1 MAVYEIKQTKPAP
14 KELTGPIHW
23 VKENL
28 FATPFDIIQSIII
41 ISFLAMVVPAFLDWA
56 VFNASFVGSVKSDA
70 LHSGANWIFI
80 KEKIAMFMY
89 GFYPQDQLYR
99 INIVFG
105 LFFLT
110 VVLFKY
116 VAKTV
121 TTKAIVFLAFPIVSF
136 FLISGGYFGLE
147 IVPTHKW
154 GGLLLTLVI
163 SSVGIVLSIPLG
175 IILAFGRQSQLPI
188 IKNLSIFYIEFIRA
202 VPLIT
207 MLFMGSVLLPLFFQE
222 GVELDKLLRALI
234 VITLVESAFISEAVR
249 GGLQAIP
256 KGQYEAADSLG
267 LGYWQK
273 MILVILPQALKV
285 AIPNIVG
292 ISIELFKD
300 TSLVMII
307 GLFDLLSMVHL
318 TSNDSNWMGME
329 TEGYVFVTFIYFIF
343 CYGMSKYSMILEDRF
358 NTNNKN

>member
-1 MAVYEIKQTKPAP
+1 MAVFQEKVARPSP
-14 KELTGPIHW
+14 ENLRGPIHCI
-23 VKENL
+23 KENL
-28 FATPFDIIQSIII
+28 LATPLDVIQTILIIA
-41 ISFLAMVVPAFLDWA
+41 FLVWTIPPFLDWA
-56 VFNASFVGSVKSDA
+56 IFNASFVGHTKADA
-70 LHSGANWIFI
+70 LGSGANWIFI
-80 KEKIAMFMY
+80 KEKIGMFIY
-89 GFYPQDQLYR
+89 GFYPKAELYR
-99 INIVFG
+99 IDIVFA
-105 LFFLT
+105 LFFVI
-110 VVLFKY
+110 VVLFKF
-116 VAKTV
+116 VAKTI
-121 TTKAIVFLAFPIVSF
+121 TQKAVVFLIYPIAAFI
-136 FLISGGYFGLE
+136 LIKGGYFGLAE
-147 IVPTHKW
+147 VTTDKW
-154 GGLLLTLVI
+154 GGVLLTLVI
-163 SSVGIVLSIPLG
+163 ASVGIVLSLPIG
-175 IILAFGRQSQLPI
+175 IILAFGRQSKLPI
-188 IKNLSIFYIEFIRA
+188 IKNLSVFYIEFIRG

-234 VITLVESAFISEAVR
+234 VITMVESAFISEAIR

-318 TSNDSNWMGME
+318 AANDSHWLGME
-329 TEGYVFVTFIYFIF
+329 TEGYVFVTFIYWIF
-343 CYGMSKYSMILEDRF
+343 CYSMSKYSMILEDRF
-358 NTNNKN
+358 NTNNK

>member
-1 MAVYEIKQTKPAP
+1 MAVYEIKQSREAP
-14 KELTGPIHW
+14 TDLKGPIHW

-28 FATPFDIIQSIII
+28 FATPFDILQTLLIVALLLWVIP
-41 ISFLAMVVPAFLDWA
+41 LFLDWA
-56 VFNASFVGSVKSDA
+56 VFDASFTGSVKADA
-70 LHSGANWIFI
+70 IGDGANWIYI
-80 KEKIAMFMY
+80 KEKFNMFMY
-89 GFYPQDQLYR
+89 GFYPADQLFR
-99 INIVFG
+99 INLVYI
-105 LFFLT
+105 LFFVT
-110 VVLFKY
+110 VILFKF
-116 VAKTV
+116 VAKGVIQKT
-121 TTKAIVFLAFPIVSF
+121 IIFLIYPIVSF
-136 FLISGGYFGLE
+136 FLIHGGYFGLE
-147 IVPTHKW
+147 IVSTDKW

-163 SSVGIVLSIPLG
+163 ASVGIVLSLPIG
-175 IILAFGRQSQLPI
+175 IILAFGRQSSLMV
-188 IKNLSIFYIEFIRA
+188 IKNVSILYIELIRS

-234 VITLVESAFISEAVR
+234 VITMVESAFISEAIR

-273 MILVILPQALKV
+273 MLMVILPQALKV
-285 AIPNIVG
+285 SIPNIVG

-318 TSNDSNWMGME
+318 TANDSNWLGME
-329 TEGYVFVTFIYFIF
+329 TEGYVFVTFIYWVF

-358 NTNNKN
+358 NTNNK